1 MYLRSCILRLSRQME
16 WHTGCSLT
24 QTVYT
29 LLYVHY
35 LDDLNPDFIGEPA
48 YPDPERPQELITSVL
63 RAILR
68 ARVKAGLPPPHL
80 RIHDLPPGER
90 ERVPRATWMKVRRIQ
105 ARGLLSGISTF
116 YDDDEFLP
124 DFDGYSSGDEEYDTT
139 SDERDAEED

>member
-1 MYLRSCILRLSRQME
+1 MYLHSCILRPSRQME

-63 RAILR
+63 RASVMALLKSCDLSWR
-68 ARVKAGLPPPHL
+68 ELSKGKDYDVRHL
-80 RIHDLPPGER
+80 ELF
-90 ERVPRATWMKVRRIQ
+90 TW
-105 ARGLLSGISTF
+105 
-116 YDDDEFLP
+116 
-124 DFDGYSSGDEEYDTT
+124 
-139 SDERDAEED
+139 